1 MLHNKLCFLAC
12 LLTFTGTHSFNVL
25 SNDHSSCKSTAA
37 TAHRFPNNQK
47 SFRKDKIIGLGGG
60 IEYAFDYSFCNSLKP
75 SLRDDGVTCSQLKLA
90 THRAFAKWS
99 AKHPTVFFIRVKNPD
114 DAEVVLGT
122 FSRTKAKAR
131 FQARFSQTK
140 EEERQHRRQTFHVGA
155 VSHETL
161 KSSPLM
167 IAFAG
172 ALPQKLQTGVNDVV
186 LKKTNG
192 KQFYVTPQRKRIM
205 VDAERCFYLREKTG
219 CYDRTLSAGEGKTKQ
234 QLTFAVAIILLLY
247 VLFFPCWY
255 FIERR
260 KLQQLADEKDQD
272 ANQELRAK
280 SISRA
285 NMERALAFVPDP
297 AWQNVARLK
306 RISMENHLKN
316 AEDKRNESLQHL
328 IQEERVKVKF
338 RWSGI
343 GLIVLFLS
351 SLVVLGFITKDEFEC
366 DTLSS
371 ADGKCIDFHS
381 VMAHEMGHV
390 LGLDHSDTGRFLAS
404 KLVGKIKGK
413 EHDTN
418 VFTKIDGINECKG
431 LQYYKNPS
439 KCTTLSTRK
448 CQKSTVCRA
457 IEHQQPSCKQWKDW
471 FDWTKMKD
479 CFWDSFVDTLLHWL
493 YNLLVQFWKTCIS
506 SAATFDSY
514 THGRDICQSVFDNT
528 MMSSFSDR
536 ENVVDQMSNDDVAG
550 LFFLYPSKS
559 RSSAWSQSVPLKKMS
574 KSKLKFMASCAG
586 VPKGSGIALSKAELA
601 NKINIHVL
609 KKGLR
614 SLSML
619 DVSALRLD
627 QQEMDDAE
635 RISNLQRQSDRLFG
649 RKKNKKN
656 DADNEDVLRELLNEF
671 QQTRDDIE
679 NENVKDSIVVG
690 RVGDM
695 NGDGVSDVDDDGDGL
710 PNIVDEGLDAL
721 RELLDEISM
730 EDVVREVGED
740 TNTVMMSNEEQAEA
754 ELEALYEALNDDD
767 VLEGFR
773 VSEDEETIK
782 ARNAERATGRGG
794 GGSSTS
800 EL

>member
-1 MLHNKLCFLAC
+1 MRDQ
-12 LLTFTGTHSFNVL
+12 GDV
-25 SNDHSSCKSTAA
+25 SCK
-37 TAHRFPNNQK
+37 
-47 SFRKDKIIGLGGG
+47 
-60 IEYAFDYSFCNSLKP
+60 
-75 SLRDDGVTCSQLKLA
+75 QLKLA
-90 THRAFAKWS
+90 THTALAEWS
-99 AKHPTVFFIRVKNPD
+99 KKHPDVFFIRVQNPK
-114 DAEVVLGT
+114 DAEVVIGT
-122 FSRTKAKAR
+122 FSKSKAMFSHTFKGKSRSKAEKR
-131 FQARFSQTK
+131 LY
-140 EEERQHRRQTFHVGA
+140 RRQTIHTGE
-155 VSHETL
+155 VSYNDL
-161 KSSPLM
+161 KTSTDM
-167 IAFAG
+167 VAFAQP
-172 ALPQKLQTGVNDVV
+172 LSPKLQTAKTQTVF
-186 LKKTNG
+186 KKTNG
-192 KQFYVTPQRKRIM
+192 KTFDVIPRRWRIM
-205 VDAERCFYLREKTG
+205 FDAEKCFYLREKTN
-219 CYDRTLSAGEGKTKQ
+219 CNDRTLSAEEAKTKQ
-234 QLTFAVAIILLLY
+234 QVMYGVVIILSFY
-247 VLFFPCWY
+247 VVFTACWFY
-255 FIERR
+255 REI
-260 KLQQLADEKDQD
+260 KNLQQLAQEENEQAQQDWRAAGESDRRQTIAVQNQRLGD
-272 ANQELRAK
+272 ANLRMESMVNHIDDFKRNQNFAELHTSQALEEK
-280 SISRA
+280 SKCQCSVMVGILLFSLTV
-285 NMERALAFVPDP
+285 LAF
-297 AWQNVARLK
+297 
-306 RISMENHLKN
+306 
-316 AEDKRNESLQHL
+316 
-328 IQEERVKVKF
+328 
-338 RWSGI
+338 I
-343 GLIVLFLS
+343 G
-351 SLVVLGFITKDEFEC
+351 KDEYHC

-371 ADGKCIDFHS
+371 NDGKCFDFHS
-381 VMAHEMGHV
+381 TMVHEMGHV
-390 LGLDHSDTGRFLAS
+390 LGLDHGDVVPFLAPKS
-404 KLVGKIKGK
+404 VGKIRGRT
-413 EHDTN
+413 HDPQTYTPIN
-418 VFTKIDGINECKG
+418 GMNECKG
-431 LQYYKNPS
+431 LRYYRGDQPCEKLSQRECITNTWCSYSGYACKSRFS
-439 KCTTLSTRK
+439 K
-448 CQKSTVCRA
+448 
-457 IEHQQPSCKQWKDW
+457 
-471 FDWTKMKD
+471 
-479 CFWDSFVDTLLHWL
+479 
-493 YNLLVQFWKTCIS
+493 
-506 SAATFDSY
+506 
-514 THGRDICQSVFDNT
+514 T
-528 MMSSFSDR
+528 MMNSYSDR
-536 ENVVDQMSNDDVAG
+536 HDVVTQLSEDDVAG